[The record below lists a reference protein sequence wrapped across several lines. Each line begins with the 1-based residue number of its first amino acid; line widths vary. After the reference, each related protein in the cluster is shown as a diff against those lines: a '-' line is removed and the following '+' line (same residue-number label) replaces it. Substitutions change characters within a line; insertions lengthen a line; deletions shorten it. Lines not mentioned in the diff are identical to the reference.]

1 MTRFLY
7 LCSEIVK
14 HKVMTIELFFRLLGS
29 LALLIYGMKTMSDA
43 LQKMAGPSLRH
54 VLARMTGNRLSGM
67 LTGTMVTCAVQSSSA
82 TTVMTVSFVSAGL
95 LTLAQAISVI
105 MGANIGTTL
114 TAWIMSLGY
123 NLDLTIVVF
132 PAFLIGMV
140 LIYKKRHRVAGDFL
154 FGLAFLF
161 WSLVMLSSVGRDM
174 DLAHNADVVSFFAS
188 FDTGSYLTILA
199 FLAAGTVI
207 TCVVQ
212 SSAAVMAI
220 TILLCSTGVLPI
232 YMGIALVMGENIGTT
247 ATANLAALGAGTE
260 ARRAAL
266 AHLMFNV
273 FGVIWVLVVFYPF
286 VDMVCSLVGY
296 NPSMAGQTERI
307 PIVLA
312 MFHTCFN
319 VLNTALLIG
328 LIPQMEQ
335 IVCRLLP
342 EGKAEAKQPVT
353 LHFINSGVMQTPEI
367 AVLQA
372 QKEIVHFAERMH
384 RMFGMACVLIDER
397 DKKERESQY
406 ARIERYE
413 TIADNMELEI
423 AKYLEQVGNEHL
435 SDDTKDKTRVMLRQ
449 IGELESVGDA
459 CYKMARTVVHLRE
472 NKEDFTSEQYAR
484 LHEMLRLVNEA
495 VTQMIVVVSGRRK
508 DLSLT
513 DSLSIEKDIN
523 QLRDQLRVE
532 SVVGVNSHQ
541 YSYALSTLYNDIV
554 ADCEKIGDYVMNIVE
569 ARLGKHLLSYG
580 GLQLN
585 LDKKTATIDG
595 NAVNLTPTEFAL
607 LHLLLANRGKVLSRQ
622 QLMDTIWAGVIV
634 TDRTINVN
642 ITRLR
647 KKIGPYAQNIV
658 SRTGFGYVFEA

>member
-1 MTRFLY
+1 M
-7 LCSEIVK
+7 EIGL
-14 HKVMTIELFFRLLGS
+14 IFRLLGS

-54 VLARMTGNRLSGM
+54 ILARMTGNRLSGM
-67 LTGTMVTCAVQSSSA
+67 LTGTLVTCAVQSSSA

-123 NLDLTIVVF
+123 NVDLTVIVF
-132 PAFLIGMV
+132 SSFLIGMV
-140 LIYKKRHRVAGDFL
+140 LIYKKRHRVAGDLL
-154 FGLAFLF
+154 FGLGFLF

-188 FDTGSYLTILA
+188 FDTNSYLTILA
-199 FLAAGTVI
+199 FLAAGTII

-266 AHLMFNV
+266 AHLLFNV
-273 FGVIWVLVVFYPF
+273 FGVIWVLAVFYPF
-286 VDMVCSLVGY
+286 VNLVCGFVGY
-296 NPSMAGQTERI
+296 DPSSAGQSARI
-307 PIVLA
+307 PVVLA

-319 VLNTALLIG
+319 VINTALLIG
-328 LIPQMEQ
+328 LIPQMERV
-335 IVCRLLP
+335 VCKLLP
-342 EGKAEAKQPVT
+342 EGKAEAKQPTT
-353 LHFINSGVMQTPEI
+353 LHFISGGVIQTPEI

-372 QKEIVHFAERMH
+372 QKEVVHFAERMQ
-384 RMFGMACVLIDER
+384 RMFGIVCALIDEK
-397 DKKERESQY
+397 DKKELDAQY

-413 TIADNMELEI
+413 TIADNMEIEI
-423 AKYLEQVGNEHL
+423 ANYLEQVSNERL
-435 SDDTKDKTRVMLRQ
+435 SDETKEKVRVMLRQ
-449 IGELESVGDA
+449 IGELESIGDA
-459 CYKMARTVVHLRE
+459 CFKIARTVKHLRKG
-472 NKEDFTSEQYAR
+472 KEDLSAAQYGR
-484 LHEMLRLVNEA
+484 IHDILRLVNEA
-495 VTQMIVVVSGRRK
+495 VAQMIVVVSGRRE
-508 DLSLT
+508 DLTLS

-523 QLRDQLRVE
+523 ELRDQIKVE
-532 SVVGVNSHQ
+532 SINDVNAHLC
-541 YSYALSTLYNDIV
+541 SYALGTLYGDIV
-554 ADCEKIGDYVMNIVE
+554 ADSEKIGDYVMNIVE
-569 ARLGKHLLSYG
+569 SRLGRHILG
-580 GLQLN
+580 FNGLQLD
-585 LDKKTATIDG
+585 LDKKTAAVDG
-595 NAVNLTPTEFAL
+595 APVSLTPTEFAL

-622 QLMDTIWAGVIV
+622 QLMDTVWAGVVV
-634 TDRTINVN
+634 TDRTVNVN

-647 KKIGPYAQNIV
+647 KKLGPYARNIV
-658 SRTGFGYVFEA
+658 SRTGFGYIFEE

>member
-1 MTRFLY
+1 M
-7 LCSEIVK
+7 
-14 HKVMTIELFFRLLGS
+14 KVELFFRLLGS

-54 VLARMTGNRLSGM
+54 ILARMTGNRFSGM

-123 NLDLTIVVF
+123 NVDLTAVVF
-132 PAFLIGMV
+132 PAFLVGMV

-154 FGLAFLF
+154 FGIAFLF

-174 DLAHNADVVSFFAS
+174 DLAHNPDVVNFFAS

-199 FLAAGTVI
+199 FLTAGTLI

-266 AHLMFNV
+266 AHLLFNV
-273 FGVIWVLVVFYPF
+273 FGVVWVLAVFYPL
-286 VDMVCSLVGY
+286 VDMVCGLVGY
-296 NPSMAGQTERI
+296 NPSLSGQAERI
-307 PIVLA
+307 PVVLA

-319 VLNTALLIG
+319 ILNTALLIG
-328 LIPQMEQ
+328 FIPQMER

-342 EGKAEAKQPVT
+342 EGKAEAKEPST
-353 LHFINSGVMQTPEI
+353 LHFISGGVIQTPEI

-384 RMFGMACVLIDER
+384 RMFGMVCSLIDEK
-397 DKKERESQY
+397 DKKEFESQY

-413 TIADNMELEI
+413 TIADNMEIEI
-423 AKYLEQVGNEHL
+423 ANFLEQVGNEHL
-435 SDDTKDKTRVMLRQ
+435 SDETKEKTRVILRQ
-449 IGELESVGDA
+449 IGELESIGDA
-459 CYKMARTVVHLRE
+459 CYKMARTVNHLRE
-472 NKEDFTSEQYAR
+472 NKEDFTAEQYTR
-484 LHEMLRLVNEA
+484 LHDMLRLVNEA
-495 VTQMIVVVSGRRK
+495 VVQMIVVVSGRRK
-508 DLSLT
+508 DLSLA
-513 DSLSIEKDIN
+513 DSLSIENDIN
-523 QLRDQLRVE
+523 ELRNILR
-532 SVVGVNSHQ
+532 SDSAMGVDAHL
-541 YSYALSTLYNDIV
+541 YSYALGTIYNDIV

-569 ARLGKHLLSYG
+569 ARLGKHLLSYN
-580 GLQLN
+580 GLSLN
-585 LDKKTATIDG
+585 LDKKEATVDG
-595 NAVNLTPTEFAL
+595 NPVSLTRTEFEL
-607 LHLLLANRGKVLSRQ
+607 LHLLLLNRGKVLSRQ
-622 QLMDTIWAGVIV
+622 ELMDTVWAGVVV
-634 TDRTINVN
+634 TDRTVNVN

-647 KKIGPYAQNIV
+647 KKLGPYAQNIA
-658 SRTGFGYVFEA
+658 SRTGYGYVFEE